1 MEPGI
6 LRLSWSVT
14 RSRLEV
20 RPSELTWDRSSS
32 ADERGLLQEE
42 IQSPVG
48 SV

>member
-14 RSRLEV
+14 GSRLGV
-20 RPSELTWDRSSS
+20 RPSELTWGSSSS
-32 ADERGLLQEE
+32 ADEHGLLQEE